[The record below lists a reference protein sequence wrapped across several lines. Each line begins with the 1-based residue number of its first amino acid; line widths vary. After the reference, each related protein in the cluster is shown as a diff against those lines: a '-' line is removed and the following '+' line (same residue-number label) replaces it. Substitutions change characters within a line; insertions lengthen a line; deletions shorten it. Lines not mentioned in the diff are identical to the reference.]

1 MKCAETLGFIAAVL
15 EGFSEPPGLRMS
27 VRAVGG
33 MVDREILRRRG
44 GYGGGAPEI
53 APASVVYGTDGDSL
67 HIFFENYLEAVRR

>member
-1 MKCAETLGFIAAVL
+1 MKVAETLGFMAVAS

-44 GYGGGAPEI
+44 GYGGGAPAI
-53 APASVVYGTDGDSL
+53 APRPWSMVLSGGL
-67 HIFFENYLEAVRR
+67 FIIFLKFLRGC